1 MTGFIANA
9 PVIWPRPA
17 DWGSSVRETLS
28 WSTEVLQASSGVTV
42 HRSLRFAP
50 RRSFSFDAVADSQE
64 RRVIDAL
71 MREWSG
77 RRWLLPIWPDQQ
89 MLAAPVAAGAL
100 SIPCRT
106 EGYDFVAGGRAVLWA
121 SITRWEVVH
130 IEAIDVDGFTLS
142 MPLGGAWRRGTRLLP
157 LRWARMDANSSI
169 RTITDTLDRPRMSFT
184 IDESCDWP
192 EQLPATQYRGHPV
205 LTIRPDFGEDGEI
218 GYSRLLSTV
227 DNGTAMPVVTDI
239 AGVPQRTV
247 RSVWELWG
255 RAEQAAFRS
264 LLYGLRGR
272 AQPLWVP
279 SWQQDFRLVLPA
291 TASATFITVEWAGY
305 SLFGA
310 QQPNRRDI
318 AIHLVDGTILYRRIT
333 ASVDLG
339 GTERLTLDAPLSR
352 AIAPAQ
358 VRAISFMV
366 LCTQASDQVDIEH
379 ITGGDGRARCIVPW
393 QEVVPDGP

>member
-1 MTGFIANA
+1 MTGFAANA

-17 DWGSSVRETLS
+17 DWGSSVRETLG
-28 WSTEVLQASSGVTV
+28 WSTEVLQAGSGRTV

-71 MREWSG
+71 MRTWGG

-89 MLAAPVAAGAL
+89 MLTAPVAAGAIA
-100 SIPCRT
+100 IPCRT
-106 EGYDFVAGGRAVLWA
+106 AGYDFVAGGRAVLWNRV
-121 SITRWEVVH
+121 TQWEVVH
-130 IEAIDVDGFTLS
+130 IEAIAVDSLALS
-142 MPLGGAWRRGTRLLP
+142 LPLSVAWRRGTRLLP
-157 LRWARMDANSSI
+157 LRWARMDASSSI

-184 IDESCDWP
+184 IDEPCDWP
-192 EQLPATQYRGHPV
+192 EILPATEYRDHPV

-227 DNGTAMPVVTDI
+227 DNGTAMPVVADI
-239 AGVPQRTV
+239 AGVAQRTV

-255 RAEQAAFRS
+255 RAEQAAFRG

-272 AQPLWVP
+272 ALPLWVP
-279 SWQQDFRLVLPA
+279 SWQQDFRLVLPV
-291 TASATFITVEWAGY
+291 TASAASITVEWAGY
-305 SLFGA
+305 TLFGSL
-310 QQPNRRDI
+310 QPNRRDI
-318 AIHLVDGTILYRRIT
+318 ALHLVDGTILYRRIT
-333 ASVDLG
+333 GSADLG
-339 GTERLTLDAPLSR
+339 GTERLTLDTPLGR
-352 AIAPAQ
+352 AVVPAQ

-366 LCTQASDQVDIEH
+366 LCSQASDQVDIEH
-379 ITGGDGRARCIVPW
+379 ITGGDGRARCILPW